1 MADVS
6 ERCILP
12 IEISRHART
21 QMEERGAAEHQVI
34 ATIRTGEAE
43 PAHRGRTVY
52 RKAFQFDGL
61 WRNKQ
66 YRIKQVAPVVAQEAD
81 RLIVVTAYVFYF

>member
-34 ATIRTGEAE
+34 ATVRT
-43 PAHRGRTVY
+43 
-52 RKAFQFDGL
+52 
-61 WRNKQ
+61 
-66 YRIKQVAPVVAQEAD
+66 QEAD
-81 RLIVVTAYVFYF
+81 RLIVVTVYVFYF